1 VKAKAKTTITKRK
14 AVGSKGQQNWQ
25 NHIALVT
32 GANRGIGYE
41 ICRSLARQGCNVIL
55 TSRDPDKGLQA
66 VEKLSRDHTTTGR
79 ILFHELDI
87 ARQQSIDDIYCWI
100 IERYGHL
107 DILVNNAAIYL
118 DEGRSVFDIDEN
130 LMRQTMEVNF
140 YGAFRMCRRFVP
152 LMKQNGFG
160 RIVNVS
166 SGYGAMSEMAGYTA
180 AYRISKASLNALTLI
195 MADELRNTSIKVNAV
210 CPGWVSTNMG
220 GSMAPTSPRSAAE
233 DIAHFGMI
241 NESGPT
247 GGFFRFR
254 KKIGW

>member
-1 VKAKAKTTITKRK
+1 VKAMAKTTRSKRI
-14 AVGSKGQQNWQ
+14 AVDSKEQKDWQ

-41 ICRSLARQGCNVIL
+41 ICRSLARPGCNVIL
-55 TSRDPDKGLQA
+55 TSRDPGEGLQA
-66 VEKLSRDHTTTGR
+66 VKKLTCDNTITGR

-87 ARQQSIDDIYCWI
+87 TDQQSINDIYDWI
-100 IERYGHL
+100 IEYHGHL
-107 DILVNNAAIYL
+107 DILVNNAGICL
-118 DEGRSVFDIDEN
+118 DEGMSVFDIDEN

-140 YGAFRMCRRFVP
+140 YGAFRMCRKFVP

-166 SGYGAMSEMAGYTA
+166 SSYGAMSEMAGYTA

-195 MADELRNTSIKVNAV
+195 MADELRNTSVKMNAV

-233 DIAHFGMI
+233 DIAHFAMI
-241 NESGPT
+241 NESGPS

-254 KKIGW
+254 KEIGW